1 MVINRIH
8 LGSVM
13 FAKTLAATI
22 NTHQETAPT
31 SRAAPRG
38 ATSVTNC
45 WSTTRRVAKP
55 TRPRVRAALR
65 VFAASFHKAF

>member
-13 FAKTLAATI
+13 FAKTLAASI
-22 NTHQETAPT
+22 NTRQETAPPPGALARAGT
-31 SRAAPRG
+31 SA
-38 ATSVTNC
+38 TNC
-45 WSTTRRVAKP
+45 WSTPRRVAKP

-65 VFAASFHKAF
+65 VFAASLHKAF